1 MEALLLAIYSF
12 FVWFIF
18 IKKKWLPWNTTS
30 QVTVVVIPMVAMAAL
45 ILTLNVI
52 APSTSD
58 VRVIKYVV
66 QVIPQVKGRVI
77 EVPVE
82 PNRLVKKGELLFRID
97 PTQYQIELAAAKA
110 RLAADEAKLVQASA
124 GLVDASAG
132 ARLFSQFMK
141 VVFVLVGAVRQLVVD
156 WLHVCPEP
164 GQRPEQTAE

>member
-12 FVWFIF
+12 FVWLIF

-30 QVTVVVIPMVAMAAL
+30 QVTVVIIPIVAMTAL

-52 APSTSD
+52 APSTND

-97 PTQYQIELAAAKA
+97 PTQYQNDLNAAKA
-110 RLAADEAKLVQASA
+110 KLAADEAKLAQAA
-124 GLVDASAG
+124 ANVADASCAG
-132 ARLFSQFMK
+132 SASPMTSDVPVEIMCNKCSSALTPAR
-141 VVFVLVGAVRQLVVD
+141 RQKS
-156 WLHVCPEP
+156 
-164 GQRPEQTAE
+164 A